1 MRSIGR
7 STASLSSQPL
17 LADEPYED
25 SEDDEIA
32 MSPADVREQ
41 AGDTQNNNA
50 ASAEPVSREDEAFE
64 DLERGLD
71 EDRSR

>member
-1 MRSIGR
+1 M
-7 STASLSSQPL
+7 
-17 LADEPYED
+17 ED
-25 SEDDEIA
+25 PDGVQERVAGTRNDD
-32 MSPADVREQ
+32 P
-41 AGDTQNNNA
+41 